1 MLNQIYIC
9 DISSSQRIWI
19 FIHVISYIEGAAK
32 MGCYLQLYEIFGCGT
47 ACVVSPV
54 GRILYRNK
62 SKGNEYEDMIIPT
75 MEHKPNLMQKLY
87 DSIVDIQVGWIKYFR
102 GFQKKNLL
110 HNWCVFLCNLT
121 KVLKDME
128 WSCAENPLDLPYCLI
143 WRDMNTT
150 ATFTSEEAPKLVTTI
165 RNWPNEQKSVQPAE
179 PSTVNCRQM
188 RASMQTTISAES
200 DHYMWE
206 SRHFAMVH
214 ICRSFS
220 TFTVRS
226 THPWANASLQW
237 NYHLKI
243 MKQACFI

>member
-1 MLNQIYIC
+1 MWFHTLRGRQRWGVIC
-9 DISSSQRIWI
+9 SFTRFSAVELPVSFLRLVASSTEIRAKVTSMRIWL
-19 FIHVISYIEGAAK
+19 F
-32 MGCYLQLYEIFGCGT
+32 QLWST
-47 ACVVSPV
+47 N
-54 GRILYRNK
+54 RILCRNSMIALLTYRLVESNTLEVFK
-62 SKGNEYEDMIIPT
+62 K
-75 MEHKPNLMQKLY
+75 K
-87 DSIVDIQVGWIKYFR
+87 IVYIT
-102 GFQKKNLL
+102 
-110 HNWCVFLCNLT
+110 WCVFLCNLT

-188 RASMQTTISAES
+188 RASMQTTISAEF

-226 THPWANASLQW
+226 PHPGANASLQW